1 MDMTSG
7 MAGGSMLDL
16 AGLLQNSMRGN
27 EDGFLGGSNSI
38 LLLFILILFGGWGN
52 NRWGNGNGAAPLTND
67 AAITGAIDAA
77 IQKARADG
85 LSDKVVLEAV
95 NGNGLAISQLAT
107 TLNADINSVRDSLC
121 ALNSGVAKVSADIGL
136 STQQT
141 INAIQ
146 TGNMTLMQQ
155 LASCCCDIRESLA
168 EGFNSVKIQN
178 MEQTNTLSDRLQV
191 GISAVNQKID
201 DQTAQMVAGFQ
212 SVKDMFTQN
221 KIDTMQ
227 AKITQ
232 LENDASNSAQ
242 TFALNTYVNNALAPI
257 IAQLNALTNA
267 VPPRPVPSYPVA
279 GAYSC
284 AYNSGSVNT
293 GCGCGC
299 GNTFGA

>member
-1 MDMTSG
+1 MDMASG

-16 AGLLQNSMRGN
+16 AGLLQNSIRGN
-27 EDGFLGGSNSI
+27 EDGFLGGSNGI

-52 NRWGNGNGAAPLTND
+52 NRWGNGNGAMPLTND

-107 TLNADINSVRDSLC
+107 TLNTDINSVRDSLC

-191 GISAVNQKID
+191 GVSAINQKID
-201 DQTAQMVAGFQ
+201 NQTAQMVAGFQ
-212 SVKDMFTQN
+212 SVKDMFVQN

-284 AYNSGSVNT
+284 AYNSGSVHT
-293 GCGCGC
+293 GCGCGTS
-299 GNTFGA
+299 TFGS

>member
-1 MDMTSG
+1 MDMTS
-7 MAGGSMLDL
+7 GGSMLDL
-16 AGLLQNSMRGN
+16 AGLLQNSMRNN
-27 EDGFLGGSNSI
+27 EDGFLGESNGI
-38 LLLFILILFGGWGN
+38 LLLFILILFGGWGG
-52 NRWGNGNGAAPLTND
+52 NRWGNNGAMPLTND

-121 ALNSGVAKVSADIGL
+121 ALNSGVAKISADIGL

-141 INAIQ
+141 INAVQ

-155 LASCCCDIRESLA
+155 LASCCCDIRESLT

-191 GISAVNQKID
+191 GITAVNQKID
-201 DQTAQMVAGFQ
+201 NQTAQMVAGFQ
-212 SVKDMFTQN
+212 SVKDMFVQN

-232 LENDASNSAQ
+232 LENDASNNSQ
-242 TFALNTYVNNALAPI
+242 TFALNSYVNNALAPI

-284 AYNSGSVNT
+284 AYNSGSVNA
-293 GCGCGC
+293 GCGC
-299 GNTFGA
+299 GNNTFGA

>member
-1 MDMTSG
+1 M
-7 MAGGSMLDL
+7 
-16 AGLLQNSMRGN
+16 
-27 EDGFLGGSNSI
+27 
-38 LLLFILILFGGWGN
+38 
-52 NRWGNGNGAAPLTND
+52 PLTND

-85 LSDKVVLEAV
+85 LSDKVVLEAI

-121 ALNSGVAKVSADIGL
+121 ALNSGVAKISADIGL

-155 LASCCCDIRESLA
+155 LATCCCDIRASLA

-201 DQTAQMVAGFQ
+201 NQTAQMVAGFQ
-212 SVKDMFTQN
+212 SVKDMFVQN

-232 LENDASNSAQ
+232 LENDASNNSQ
-242 TFALNTYVNNALAPI
+242 TFALNSYVNNALAPI

-284 AYNSGSVNT
+284 AYNSGSVHT
-293 GCGCGC
+293 GCGCGTS
-299 GNTFGA
+299 TFGS

>member
-1 MDMTSG
+1 MDMTS
-7 MAGGSMLDL
+7 GGSMLDL
-16 AGLLQNSMRGN
+16 AGLLQNSMRNN
-27 EDGFLGGSNSI
+27 EDGFLGESNGI
-38 LLLFILILFGGWGN
+38 LLLFILILFGGWGG
-52 NRWGNGNGAAPLTND
+52 NRWGNNGAMPLTND

-121 ALNSGVAKVSADIGL
+121 ALNSGVAKISADIGL

-141 INAIQ
+141 INAVQ

-155 LASCCCDIRESLA
+155 LASCCCDIRESLT

-191 GISAVNQKID
+191 GVSAINQKID
-201 DQTAQMVAGFQ
+201 NQTAQMVAGFQ
-212 SVKDMFTQN
+212 SVKDMFVQN

-232 LENDASNSAQ
+232 LENDASNNSQ
-242 TFALNTYVNNALAPI
+242 TFALNSYVNNALAPI

-284 AYNSGSVNT
+284 AYNSGSVNA
-293 GCGCGC
+293 GCCCGN
-299 GNTFGA
+299 NTFGA

>member
-1 MDMTSG
+1 MDMTS
-7 MAGGSMLDL
+7 GGSMLDL
-16 AGLLQNSMRGN
+16 AGLLQNSMRNN
-27 EDGFLGGSNSI
+27 EDGFLGGNNGI
-38 LLLFILILFGGWGN
+38 LLLFILILFGGWGG
-52 NRWGNGNGAAPLTND
+52 NRWGNNGAAPLTND

-107 TLNADINSVRDSLC
+107 TLNADINSIRDSLC
-121 ALNSGVAKVSADIGL
+121 TLNSGVAKISADIGL
-136 STQQT
+136 SAQQI

-201 DQTAQMVAGFQ
+201 NQTAQMVAGFQ
-212 SVKDMFTQN
+212 SVKDMFVQN

-232 LENDASNSAQ
+232 LENDASNNSQ
-242 TFALNTYVNNALAPI
+242 TFALNAYVNNALAPI

-284 AYNSGSVNT
+284 AYNSGSAQT
-293 GCGCGC
+293 GCGCGT
-299 GNTFGA
+299 NTFGS

>member
-1 MDMTSG
+1 MDMTS
-7 MAGGSMLDL
+7 GGSMLDL
-16 AGLLQNSMRGN
+16 AGLLQNSMRNN
-27 EDGFLGGSNSI
+27 EDGFLGESNGI
-38 LLLFILILFGGWGN
+38 LLLFILILFGGWGG
-52 NRWGNGNGAAPLTND
+52 NRWGNNGAMPLTND

-121 ALNSGVAKVSADIGL
+121 ALNSGVAKISADIGL

-141 INAIQ
+141 INAVQ

-155 LASCCCDIRESLA
+155 LASCCCDIRESLT

-191 GISAVNQKID
+191 GITAVNQKID
-201 DQTAQMVAGFQ
+201 NQTAQMVAGFQ
-212 SVKDMFTQN
+212 SVKDMFVQN

-232 LENDASNSAQ
+232 LENDASNNSQ
-242 TFALNTYVNNALAPI
+242 TFALNSYVNNALAPI

-284 AYNSGSVNT
+284 AYNSGSVNA
-293 GCGCGC
+293 GCCCGN
-299 GNTFGA
+299 NTFGA

>member
-1 MDMTSG
+1 M
-7 MAGGSMLDL
+7 
-16 AGLLQNSMRGN
+16 
-27 EDGFLGGSNSI
+27 
-38 LLLFILILFGGWGN
+38 GN
-52 NRWGNGNGAAPLTND
+52 NGAMPLTND

-85 LSDKVVLEAV
+85 LSDKVVLEAI

-121 ALNSGVAKVSADIGL
+121 ALNSGVAKISADIGL

-155 LASCCCDIRESLA
+155 LASCCCDIRESLT

-201 DQTAQMVAGFQ
+201 NQTAQMVAGFQ
-212 SVKDMFTQN
+212 SVKDMFVQN

-232 LENDASNSAQ
+232 LENDASNNAQ
-242 TFALNTYVNNALAPI
+242 TFALNSYVNNALAPI

-284 AYNSGSVNT
+284 AYNSGSVHT
-293 GCGCGC
+293 GCGCGTS
-299 GNTFGA
+299 TFGS

>member
-16 AGLLQNSMRGN
+16 AGLLQNSIRGN
-27 EDGFLGGSNSI
+27 EDGFLGGSNGI

-52 NRWGNGNGAAPLTND
+52 NRWGNGNGAMPLTND

-107 TLNADINSVRDSLC
+107 TLNTDINSVRDSLC

-191 GISAVNQKID
+191 GVSAINQKID
-201 DQTAQMVAGFQ
+201 NQTAQMVAGFQ
-212 SVKDMFTQN
+212 SVKDMFVQN

-284 AYNSGSVNT
+284 AYNSGSVHT
-293 GCGCGC
+293 GCGCGTS
-299 GNTFGA
+299 TFGS

>member
-1 MDMTSG
+1 MEMGTNFGSG
-7 MAGGSMLDL
+7 LDF
-16 AGLLQNSMRGN
+16 ANFVNSAMNRDDGMFGNNSLLW
-27 EDGFLGGSNSI
+27 
-38 LLLFILILFGGWGN
+38 LFIMILFFGVGGNGLWGN
-52 NRWGNGNGAAPLTND
+52 RNNTTATDVAVGEAV
-67 AAITGAIDAA
+67 
-77 IQKARADG
+77 QKAVAEARADG
-85 LSDKVVLEAV
+85 LSDQVIIDAV
-95 NGNGLAISQLAT
+95 KGNGAAINQLAT

-121 ALNSGVAKVSADIGL
+121 ALNSGVAKISADIGL

-155 LASCCCDIRESLA
+155 LASCCCDIRESLT

-201 DQTAQMVAGFQ
+201 NQTAQMVAGFQ
-212 SVKDMFTQN
+212 SVKDMFVQN

-232 LENDASNSAQ
+232 LENDASNNAQ
-242 TFALNTYVNNALAPI
+242 TFALNSYVNNALAPI

-284 AYNSGSVNT
+284 AYNSGSVHT
-293 GCGCGC
+293 GCGCGTS
-299 GNTFGA
+299 TFGS

>member
-1 MDMTSG
+1 MNNIMCE
-7 MAGGSMLDL
+7 AIERMLVSLPEEGVVVRLEQLGIAADKREQII
-16 AGLLQNSMRGN
+16 ACYHNSLKKY
-27 EDGFLGGSNSI
+27 ES
-38 LLLFILILFGGWGN
+38 
-52 NRWGNGNGAAPLTND
+52 T
-67 AAITGAIDAA
+67 
-77 IQKARADG
+77 K
-85 LSDKVVLEAV
+85 KVVLEAI

-121 ALNSGVAKVSADIGL
+121 ALNSGVAKISADIGL

-141 INAIQ
+141 INAVQ

-201 DQTAQMVAGFQ
+201 NQTAQMVAGFQ
-212 SVKDMFTQN
+212 SVKDMFVQN

-232 LENDASNSAQ
+232 LENDASNNSQ
-242 TFALNTYVNNALAPI
+242 TFALNSYVNNALAPI

-284 AYNSGSVNT
+284 AYNSGSVHT
-293 GCGCGC
+293 GCGCG
-299 GNTFGA
+299 TSIFGS

>member
-1 MDMTSG
+1 MDMTS
-7 MAGGSMLDL
+7 GGSMLDL
-16 AGLLQNSMRGN
+16 AGLLQNSMRNN
-27 EDGFLGGSNSI
+27 EDGFLGGSNGI
-38 LLLFILILFGGWGN
+38 LLLFILILFGGWGG
-52 NRWGNGNGAAPLTND
+52 NRWGNNGAMSLTND

-85 LSDKVVLEAV
+85 LSDKVVLEAI

-121 ALNSGVAKVSADIGL
+121 ALNSGVAKISADIGL

-201 DQTAQMVAGFQ
+201 NQTAQMVAGFQ
-212 SVKDMFTQN
+212 SVKDMFVQN

-232 LENDASNSAQ
+232 LENDASNNSQ
-242 TFALNTYVNNALAPI
+242 TFALNSYVNNALAPI

-284 AYNSGSVNT
+284 AYNSGSVHT
-293 GCGCGC
+293 GCGCGTS
-299 GNTFGA
+299 TFGS

>member
-1 MDMTSG
+1 MDMTS
-7 MAGGSMLDL
+7 GGSMLDL
-16 AGLLQNSMRGN
+16 AGLLQNSMRNN
-27 EDGFLGGSNSI
+27 EDGFLGGSNGI
-38 LLLFILILFGGWGN
+38 LLLFILILSGGWGG
-52 NRWGNGNGAAPLTND
+52 NRWGNNGAMPLTND

-85 LSDKVVLEAV
+85 LSDKVVLEAI

-121 ALNSGVAKVSADIGL
+121 ALNSGVAKISADIGL

-155 LASCCCDIRESLA
+155 LATCCCDIRASLA

-201 DQTAQMVAGFQ
+201 NQTAQMVAGFQ
-212 SVKDMFTQN
+212 SVKDMFVQN

-232 LENDASNSAQ
+232 LENDASNNSQ
-242 TFALNTYVNNALAPI
+242 TLALNSYVNNALAPI

-284 AYNSGSVNT
+284 AYNNGSVHT
-293 GCGCGC
+293 GCGYGTS
-299 GNTFGA
+299 TFGS

>member
-1 MDMTSG
+1 MDMTS
-7 MAGGSMLDL
+7 GGSMLDL
-16 AGLLQNSMRGN
+16 AGLLQNSMRNN
-27 EDGFLGGSNSI
+27 EDGFLGGSNGI
-38 LLLFILILFGGWGN
+38 LLLFILILSGGWGG
-52 NRWGNGNGAAPLTND
+52 NRWGNNGAMPLTND

-85 LSDKVVLEAV
+85 LSDKVVLEAI

-121 ALNSGVAKVSADIGL
+121 ALNSGVAKISADIGL

-155 LASCCCDIRESLA
+155 LATCCCDIRASLA

-201 DQTAQMVAGFQ
+201 NQTAQIVAGFQ
-212 SVKDMFTQN
+212 SVKDMFVQN

-232 LENDASNSAQ
+232 LENDASNNSQ
-242 TFALNTYVNNALAPI
+242 TLALNSYVNNALAPI

-284 AYNSGSVNT
+284 AYNNGSVHT
-293 GCGCGC
+293 GCGYGTS
-299 GNTFGA
+299 TFGS